1 MLKSRKRTHCIR
13 NPESNISLG
22 WTVVDGGKNQGDC
35 TIIEILR
42 LAGLQKKSPQL
53 RGGSGAPWKAVC
65 FLVASDWFSTKC
77 ALVNS
82 PKSIKNEGRISGS
95 THMNCFYLDSLC
107 FVQSGRQCFRALP
120 QSLAGAET
128 QSLFGMKR
136 YWKAGCSNWSLHL
149 QTPAWKAAG
158 LWGLCVCECVCVCLS
173 VCVHLISSMN
183 TGTLHGSFSLNC
195 LEGIQAAQPLSLL

>member
-1 MLKSRKRTHCIR
+1 MNHCCQW
-13 NPESNISLG
+13 N
-22 WTVVDGGKNQGDC
+22 DQGDC
-35 TIIEILR
+35 TLIEILR

-53 RGGSGAPWKAVC
+53 GGGRGVPWKAVC

-77 ALVNS
+77 TLVNS
-82 PKSIKNEGRISGS
+82 PKSIKNEGRVSGS

-107 FVQSGRQCFRALP
+107 FLQSGRQSFRALP

-149 QTPAWKAAG
+149 QTPALKAAG
-158 LWGLCVCECVCVCLS
+158 LWCCSVCVCVCIWFPQWTLGHCTVLLAWIVWRGSKLLS
-173 VCVHLISSMN
+173 HFLCSS
-183 TGTLHGSFSLNC
+183 GEGPSFLSSLRRRDF
-195 LEGIQAAQPLSLL
+195 